1 MDGELPEYCWA
12 SRQMELARSPLWAS
26 TPAPIS
32 PFSWGHPPTVP
43 HRGVFPK
50 DVGFSSLWGQV
61 PDSVH
66 VFACVCVCTCACRVL
81 QRVS

>member
-1 MDGELPEYCWA
+1 MDGELLEYCWA

-26 TPAPIS
+26 TPAVS

-50 DVGFSSLWGQV
+50 DVGFSSLWGQ
-61 PDSVH
+61 
-66 VFACVCVCTCACRVL
+66 AA
-81 QRVS
+81 